1 MSIVLLGSEKVY
13 VRVLYTVVCL
23 LREEIMNVKSSQ
35 QRLKEQKS
43 AIRFGSTAIEEK
55 QPGFLY
61 THGTVEQQI
70 MDICFKTDTIYVCKG
85 KSIIVDPTVTS
96 QTVSTIPC
104 FDVYSR
110 HSSSSNN
117 NNNSSSSAA
126 VSTDQYTPEDRSDL
140 V

>member
-1 MSIVLLGSEKVY
+1 
-13 VRVLYTVVCL
+13 
-23 LREEIMNVKSSQ
+23 MNVKSSQ

-104 FDVYSR
+104 FDVYRSR
-110 HSSSSNN
+110 HPANS
-117 NNNSSSSAA
+117 NSSSSSSS